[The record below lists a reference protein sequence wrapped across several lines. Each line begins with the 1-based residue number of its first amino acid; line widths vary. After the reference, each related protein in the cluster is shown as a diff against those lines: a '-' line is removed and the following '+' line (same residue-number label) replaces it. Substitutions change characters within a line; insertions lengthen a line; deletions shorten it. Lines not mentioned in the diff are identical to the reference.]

1 MKNFKQTG
9 QIDLGL
15 TNSEKVITEVKH
27 KAQRIISELQ
37 IEHLQQIIQILQN
50 DIFAKTQRE
59 YFIVIDDLDKDWVD
73 STIVYDLIKGLI
85 EVIKELRRI
94 PNVKIAIAL
103 RTNIDQIIFKKN
115 KTRGVQEREIQS
127 TLLNHELDKGRSYFI
142 GE

>member
-1 MKNFKQTG
+1 
-9 QIDLGL
+9 LGL

-73 STIVYDLIKGLI
+73 RHNC
-85 EVIKELRRI
+85 LRPYKRV
-94 PNVKIAIAL
+94 N
-103 RTNIDQIIFKKN
+103 
-115 KTRGVQEREIQS
+115 
-127 TLLNHELDKGRSYFI
+127 
-142 GE
+142 